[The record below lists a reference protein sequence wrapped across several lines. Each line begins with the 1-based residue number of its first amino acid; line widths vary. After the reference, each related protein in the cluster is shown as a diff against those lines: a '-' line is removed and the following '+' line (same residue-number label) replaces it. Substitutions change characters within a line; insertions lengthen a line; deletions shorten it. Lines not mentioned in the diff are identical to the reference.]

1 MRLHLGGFFWG
12 DRSLSNTLFRRDAG
26 ALAAYLVDAETSEA
40 HPKLSE
46 AQRLHDLAIAEDNII
61 GELMDVE
68 AEIGLPSGLDPE
80 ATGAEVRERYT
91 ALWAEVA
98 PVDTFAQHE
107 RFRIDERL
115 RRSAG
120 LILLCVQPR
129 QRVQTPAM
137 VARLDDVR
145 V

>member
-1 MRLHLGGFFWG
+1 VRLHLGGFFWG

-91 ALWAEVA
+91 ALWGPRSLLSTHSLSTSASGS
-98 PVDTFAQHE
+98 T
-107 RFRIDERL
+107 RG
-115 RRSAG
+115 SAG
-120 LILLCVQPR
+120 R
-129 QRVQTPAM
+129 RA
-137 VARLDDVR
+137 
-145 V
+145 